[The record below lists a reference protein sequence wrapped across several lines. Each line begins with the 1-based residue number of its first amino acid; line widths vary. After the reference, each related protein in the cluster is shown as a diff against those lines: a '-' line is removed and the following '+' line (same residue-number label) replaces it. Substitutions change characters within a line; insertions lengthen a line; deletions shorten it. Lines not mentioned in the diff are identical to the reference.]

1 MKIKVKLHKGPK
13 TVDVEPKSRVID
25 VLTKLGINSET
36 VLVKKSSD
44 IVLEEEILKENDE
57 IEVIR
62 IISGG

>member
-1 MKIKVKLHKGPK
+1 MKIRVKLHKGPK
-13 TVDVEPKSRVID
+13 TVDIGPKFRVID

-36 VLVKKSSD
+36 VLVKKSND